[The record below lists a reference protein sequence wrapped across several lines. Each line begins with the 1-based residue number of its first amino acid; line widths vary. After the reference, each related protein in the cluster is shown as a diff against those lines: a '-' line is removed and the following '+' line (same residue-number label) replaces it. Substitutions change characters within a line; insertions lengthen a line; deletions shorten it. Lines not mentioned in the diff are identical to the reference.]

1 MLTGNEVRT
10 LRFSSNVL
18 GLGFVEA
25 LDDNTLTEIARIQNF
40 LTDARIAG
48 QVIRVP
54 VSESAGA
61 VRVGRFGWKDQHASL
76 VSFAA
81 DAYLNE
87 MGITSPLQP
96 NENTSNGQSVTGY
109 DTVPDPEDD
118 GKDVEAFARFLRATK
133 APPRDTELAATP
145 DAQAGSQLFAQVGCI
160 ICHTSTLRT
169 GPTGSIINGGKF
181 TVPSA
186 LGDKI
191 IHPFSDFL
199 LHDVGTGDG
208 IVQNGGPLTRNKLR
222 TAPLWGLR
230 TRPRLMHD
238 GASLTFREAILRHD
252 GEASFVINNFRG
264 LSNNQKN
271 QLLTFLRS
279 L

>member
-1 MLTGNEVRT
+1 MRSLKVLFFVLFVTFSFQLAYSVQQAATPQPATEAPTGFDNQSNGLVDQATFDADRDTFNEQEEISNGLGPLYNARSCGDCHANPVTGGSSQVTELRAGHFDRQSFTDHPGGSLINDRTIDPLIQERVLTGNEVRT

-96 NENTSNGQSVTGY
+96 NENTSNGHSVTGY

-118 GKDVEAFARFLRATK
+118 GNDEEAFARFLRATK
-133 APPRDTELAATP
+133 APPRDTMLAATP
-145 DAQAGSQLFAQVGCI
+145 DAQAGF
-160 ICHTSTLRT
+160 
-169 GPTGSIINGGKF
+169 
-181 TVPSA
+181 
-186 LGDKI
+186 
-191 IHPFSDFL
+191 
-199 LHDVGTGDG
+199 
-208 IVQNGGPLTRNKLR
+208 
-222 TAPLWGLR
+222 
-230 TRPRLMHD
+230 
-238 GASLTFREAILRHD
+238 
-252 GEASFVINNFRG
+252 
-264 LSNNQKN
+264 
-271 QLLTFLRS
+271 
-279 L
+279 